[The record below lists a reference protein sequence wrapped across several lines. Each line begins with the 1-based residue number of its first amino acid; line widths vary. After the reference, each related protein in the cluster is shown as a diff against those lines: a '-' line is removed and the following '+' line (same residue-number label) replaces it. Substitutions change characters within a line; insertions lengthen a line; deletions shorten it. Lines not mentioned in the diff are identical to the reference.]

1 MKCFFFII
9 IKFRGDTW
17 TPFQHAVSAC
27 AAFFKSDHNLSH
39 ELQDRI
45 QFVVLW
51 GGFPS
56 DIRAIRTRY
65 RAFVSDPCRLYVSYV
80 KITVIKDYSR
90 TNIRVLNLFLDICF
104 TNFKLEWFY

>member
-1 MKCFFFII
+1 MFFFIII

-51 GGFPS
+51 GGFFRPIS
-56 DIRAIRTRY
+56 EPYGPDTEPLYRIRAVSMFRT
-65 RAFVSDPCRLYVSYV
+65 
-80 KITVIKDYSR
+80 
-90 TNIRVLNLFLDICF
+90 
-104 TNFKLEWFY
+104 